1 MLGISVYFQ
10 DLDYEYLRVC
20 KEKGVKYIFT
30 SLHIPEE
37 DYSKLDS
44 ILPEFLKKTQEYGL
58 IVCPDVSPVT
68 FEKLGVTYGDFETLK
83 KMGFKAL
90 RLDYGFDDIS
100 YIKELINDF
109 ELMLNASVV
118 DETMIQSLISEN
130 IDLDK
135 ITMTHNFY
143 PKRFTGISR
152 EFLRKK
158 NEIFRKYNIK
168 VQAFVCGDD
177 LKRFPL
183 YEGLP
188 TVENHRDL
196 HPLAAALDLLS
207 LGVTDI
213 MIGDS
218 KAKMETIEALSAL
231 LQNNTVHIKCAFEDQ
246 YNHLYDKV
254 FDCRKDESQ
263 DVIRLLVNRQ
273 ENIVP
278 FNNGIR
284 KAGFITMDNTLMGR
298 YSGEISVL
306 KNDLPSDTRT
316 NTIGYIHPMYLDVL
330 GKIEAS
336 MKIKF
341 VKM

>member
-10 DLDYEYLRVC
+10 DLDYEYLKVC

-44 ILPEFLKKTQEYGL
+44 ILPEFLSKTKEYGL

-68 FEKLGVTYGDFETLK
+68 FEKLGVEYGDFDTLK

-90 RLDYGFDDIS
+90 RLDYGFDDIQ
-100 YIKELINDF
+100 YIKTLINDF

-118 DETMIQSLISEN
+118 NEDLIKSLIEEN
-130 IDLDK
+130 VDLSK

-152 EFLRKK
+152 EFLQKK
-158 NEIFRKYNIK
+158 NELFGKYNIK

-188 TVENHRDL
+188 TVESHRDL

-213 MIGDS
+213 MVGDS
-218 KAKMETIEALSAL
+218 KAKIETLEFINAL
-231 LQNNTVHIKCAFEDQ
+231 LVDNTVHIKCAFEEQ
-246 YNHLYDKV
+246 YHYLYNEIYE
-254 FDCRKDESQ
+254 CRKDASE
-263 DVIRLLVNRQ
+263 DLIRLAVNR
-273 ENIVP
+273 EPNVVP

-284 KAGFITMDNTLMGR
+284 KKGYITMDNCLMGR
-298 YSGEISVL
+298 YSGEISIL
-306 KNDLPSDTRT
+306 KKDLSADART

-330 GKIEAS
+330 DYLLPS

-341 VKM
+341 EKM